1 MSTATIMQRVLLAL
15 TNFPSSPVLRV
26 VVPCTAAAVALQL
39 AAAAP
44 SVAARSEL
52 FFDVSGS
59 LTYLAVG
66 ALSLYLPSLRARALA
81 AAQGVSQDALPKLP
95 SIAQL
100 LASAGAEKTAAGVG
114 GRNWRQLVLV
124 GLTMVWATR
133 CMYIKTDTRERGRC
147 EDVKEL
153 T

>member
-1 MSTATIMQRVLLAL
+1 MSTATTMQRVLLAL
-15 TNFPSSPVLRV
+15 TNFRSPVLRAL
-26 VVPCTAAAVALQL
+26 VPCGLAAVALQA

-44 SVAARSEL
+44 SVAARTEL

-81 AAQGVSQDALPKLP
+81 AAQGVSRDALPAIP
-95 SIAQL
+95 SVGQL
-100 LASAGAEKTAAGVG
+100 LASAAGDGAAAGG

-124 GLTMVWATR
+124 GLTMVWAARRKSIPFTR
-133 CMYIKTDTRERGRC
+133 RIRTARCGKTR
-147 EDVKEL
+147 V
-153 T
+153 